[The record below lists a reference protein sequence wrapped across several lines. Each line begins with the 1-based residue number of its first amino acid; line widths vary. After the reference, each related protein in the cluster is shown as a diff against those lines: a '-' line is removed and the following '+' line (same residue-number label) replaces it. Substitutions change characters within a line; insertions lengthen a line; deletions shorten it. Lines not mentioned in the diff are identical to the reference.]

1 MKEVSIGIDI
11 GGTNSVYG
19 LVDKEGNILKEG
31 IISTKGHKKAED
43 FVKALHERLTAILE
57 EFDHSIK
64 LEGIGIGA
72 PNGNYYNGTIE
83 FAPNLE
89 WKGVIPLVALFKKYY
104 DLPVLLTNDA
114 NAAAIGEMIFGGA
127 QGLKDFIV
135 ITLGTGLGSGFVSN
149 GNLIYGD
156 NGFAGELGH
165 TIVKLNGR
173 QCGCGR
179 KGCLETYVSAT
190 GIKRTL
196 CKKLSDSNDPS
207 ILRDVSYDDLT
218 AEMISDAAK
227 KNDKLALEVFGYTG
241 KILGIKLADAVAH
254 TGPKVIFLHGG
265 LAKAGKFIFD
275 PTIKYFKEYVLS
287 VFKDVEIRPSDL
299 TDKNA
304 AVLGSAAL
312 IWKKKINHHKC

>member
-19 LVDKEGNILKEG
+19 VVDKAGNILKEG
-31 IISTKGHKKAED
+31 IISTKGHKKAEN
-43 FVKALHERLTAILE
+43 FVKALHTKLSSILE
-57 EFDHSIK
+57 ELDHSIQ

-89 WKGVIPLVALFKKYY
+89 WKGVIPLVSLFKKYY
-104 DLPVLLTNDA
+104 DLPVILTNDA

-127 QGLKDFIV
+127 QNLKDFIV
-135 ITLGTGLGSGFVSN
+135 ITLGTGLGSGLVAN

-165 TIVKLNGR
+165 TIVKLDGR
-173 QCGCGR
+173 KCGCGR
-179 KGCLETYVSAT
+179 TGCLETYVSAT
-190 GIKRTL
+190 GIVRTL
-196 CKKLSDSNDPS
+196 LKKLSDTNEPS
-207 ILRDVSYDDLT
+207 ILRDSPVNKITS
-218 AEMISDAAK
+218 EMIYDAAK
-227 KNDKLALEVFGYTG
+227 KNDKVALEVFDYTG
-241 KILGIKLADAVAH
+241 KILGIKLADAVTH
-254 TGPKVIFLHGG
+254 TGPKTIFLLGG
-265 LAKAGKFIFD
+265 LAKAGDLIFK

-287 VFKDVEIRPSDL
+287 VFKDTEIRNSGL

-312 IWKKKINHHKC
+312 IWKNKINHHQ

>member
-19 LVDKEGNILKEG
+19 VVDKAGNILKEG

-43 FVKALHERLTAILE
+43 FVKALHTKLSSILE
-57 EFDHSIK
+57 ELDHSIQ

-89 WKGVIPLVALFKKYY
+89 WKGVIPLVSLFKKYY
-104 DLPVLLTNDA
+104 DLPVILTNDA

-127 QGLKDFIV
+127 QNLKDFIV
-135 ITLGTGLGSGFVSN
+135 ITLGTGLGSGLVAN

-165 TIVKLNGR
+165 TIVKLDGR
-173 QCGCGR
+173 KCGCGR
-179 KGCLETYVSAT
+179 TGCLETYVSAT
-190 GIKRTL
+190 GIVRTL
-196 CKKLSDSNDPS
+196 LKKLSDTNEPS
-207 ILRDVSYDDLT
+207 ILRDSPVNKITS
-218 AEMISDAAK
+218 EMIYDAAK
-227 KNDKLALEVFGYTG
+227 KNDKVALEVFDYTG
-241 KILGIKLADAVAH
+241 KILGIKLADAVTH
-254 TGPKVIFLHGG
+254 TGPKTIFLLGG
-265 LAKAGKFIFD
+265 LAKAGDLIFK

-287 VFKDVEIRPSDL
+287 VFKDTEIRNSGL

-312 IWKKKINHHKC
+312 IWKNKINHHK

>member
-19 LVDKEGNILKEG
+19 VVDKAGNILKEG
-31 IISTKGHKKAED
+31 IISTKGHKKAEN
-43 FVKALHERLTAILE
+43 FVKALHTQLSAILE
-57 EFDHSIK
+57 ELDHSIQ

-89 WKGVIPLVALFKKYY
+89 WKGVIPLVSLFKKYY
-104 DLPVLLTNDA
+104 DLPVILTNDA

-127 QGLKDFIV
+127 QNLKDFIV
-135 ITLGTGLGSGFVSN
+135 ITLGTGLGSGLVAN

-165 TIVKLNGR
+165 TIVKLDGR
-173 QCGCGR
+173 KCGCGR
-179 KGCLETYVSAT
+179 TGCLETYVSAT
-190 GIKRTL
+190 GIVRTL
-196 CKKLSDSNDPS
+196 LKKLSDTNEPS
-207 ILRDVSYDDLT
+207 ILRDSPVNKITS
-218 AEMISDAAK
+218 EMIYDAAK
-227 KNDKLALEVFGYTG
+227 KNDKVALEVFDYTG
-241 KILGIKLADAVAH
+241 KILGIKLADAVTH
-254 TGPKVIFLHGG
+254 TGPKTIFLLGG
-265 LAKAGKFIFD
+265 LAKAGDLIFK
-275 PTIKYFKEYVLS
+275 PTIKYFKEYALS
-287 VFKDVEIRPSDL
+287 VFNDTEIRNSGL

-312 IWKKKINHHKC
+312 IWKNKINHHQ